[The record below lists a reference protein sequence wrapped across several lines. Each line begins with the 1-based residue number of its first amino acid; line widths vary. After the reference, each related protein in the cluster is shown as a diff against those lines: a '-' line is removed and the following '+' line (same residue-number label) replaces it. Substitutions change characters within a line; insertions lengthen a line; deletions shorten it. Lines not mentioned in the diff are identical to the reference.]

1 MNWVDLA
8 LLGLLVVSVLLGAWR
23 GLVFELMTLAGW
35 LVAYAASPFVAP
47 FIEGLLPAEK
57 IGPSLIH
64 AVGLVLAFVLVLL
77 IWGLGA
83 KLIRALIH
91 ATPLGVLDRLGG
103 AAFGVLRAV
112 LLALLTTVIV
122 AMTPAVHSAPWV
134 ESQIVPYLHVT
145 LAQVKP
151 LLPVAL
157 HDYIPA

>member
-8 LLGLLVVSVLLGAWR
+8 LLSLLVISVLLGAWR
-23 GLVFELMTLAGW
+23 GLVFELMTIAGW

-57 IGPSLIH
+57 IGPALIH
-64 AVGLVLAFVLVLL
+64 AVGLVLAFILVLL

-103 AAFGVLRAV
+103 AAFGVLRAA
-112 LLALLTTVIV
+112 LLALLATVIV
-122 AMTPAVHSAPWV
+122 DMTTAVRSRPWT
-134 ESQIVPYLHVT
+134 ESQIAPWLQAT

-151 LLPVAL
+151 LLPAAL